1 MTTHSAPTPF
11 VAIDDDGVPVF
22 KGTRVPLDVVVASI
36 ASCIPFERV
45 QASYEFLT
53 PELAA
58 AAVAYLHENPESPRR
73 PGIAETHP
81 DWTISRKY
89 DLRGGLK

>member
-1 MTTHSAPTPF
+1 MAPPVPPF
-11 VAIDDDGVPVF
+11 FVDIDDDGVPVF
-22 KGTRVPLDVVVASI
+22 KGTRVPLDVVAASLAAGI
-36 ASCIPFERV
+36 SFERV
-45 QASYEFLT
+45 RASYPFLT
-53 PELAA
+53 AELAM
-58 AAVAYLHENPESPRR
+58 AAVVYMHENPESPRR